1 MIRIGVFLF
10 VVIKMIRIVVFLF
23 VVVWFFLSLNPVSFA
38 VTKRLPSSNTP
49 GYYFILRSLGS
60 ATCAMILLSYK
71 LTLGILFKLIV
82 MF

>member
-1 MIRIGVFLF
+1 
-10 VVIKMIRIVVFLF
+10 MIRIVVFLF

-38 VTKRLPSSNTP
+38 VTKRLLSSNTP

-60 ATCAMILLSYK
+60 VSLVCLMLLSYK
-71 LTLGILFKLIV
+71 LTLGILIKLIV